1 MKKSDPRMYLDPKI
15 AVQMHDDAIALGADF
30 GMPED

>member
-1 MKKSDPRMYLDPKI
+1 LYLDPKLTL
-15 AVQMHDDAIALGADF
+15 QMHDDYQALGADF

>member
-1 MKKSDPRMYLDPKI
+1 MYLDPKI
-15 AVQMHDDAIALGADF
+15 TLQMHDDAIALGNDF